1 MKVGYLVCTVLSL
14 HWSEQSF
21 LNICSAW
28 YHVSSV
34 CRTEPAC
41 YGLSWLPDP
50 SRSTRIISYLS
61 DLKLL
66 DGLCEVLD
74 MQVGVWSRKREVKD
88 RTIVLVTRCLS
99 SARTRRVVLPQAL
112 RGGQGVMWIQ
122 LVCQI
127 FLLLFNVWCCKFLY
141 NVGKNLFYNLELWRS
156 FDFQLWCTKSG
167 IFNLHVSKP
176 LDSHPSLVSMAVCAD
191 VAWKSPFYTLK
202 LLRSF
207 DFQPRSPLRCG
218 GARRRRCARASAP

>member
-21 LNICSAW
+21 LNTCSAW

-34 CRTEPAC
+34 CRTE
-41 YGLSWLPDP
+41 P

-88 RTIVLVTRCLS
+88 RTIILVTGCLS

-122 LVCQI
+122 LVCRI
-127 FLLLFNVWCCKFLY
+127 FFLLFSVWCCEFLY
-141 NVGKNLFYNLELWRS
+141 NVGKSLFYTLELWCS
-156 FDFQLWCTKSG
+156 FNFQPWCTKSG
-167 IFNLHVSKP
+167 IFQPPCIKT
-176 LDSHPSLVSMAVCAD
+176 
-191 VAWKSPFYTLK
+191 AWFSSFSGFDGGLCWCGVEKSILYPW
-202 LLRSF
+202 
-207 DFQPRSPLRCG
+207 
-218 GARRRRCARASAP
+218 